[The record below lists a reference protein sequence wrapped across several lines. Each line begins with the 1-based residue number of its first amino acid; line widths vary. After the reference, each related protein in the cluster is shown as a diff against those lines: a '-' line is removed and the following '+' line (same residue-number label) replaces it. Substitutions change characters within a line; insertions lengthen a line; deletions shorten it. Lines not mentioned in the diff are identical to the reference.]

1 MKTILLL
8 AWRNLWR
15 NKRRTLIT
23 AASVFFGVI
32 FSALMSSMQE
42 GTYSSNIDNIVRFYS
57 GYLQLQHP
65 EYQDE
70 ETLDHHITVSEKL
83 LEQINGD
90 PRIEGATSRLES
102 FALASNK
109 NITKVGQ
116 VVGIDPD
123 AEKKVT
129 RIKSNIMAGRYLKD
143 DEKGILIG
151 KTLAENLKIDVGD
164 TLILTGQGYRYATA
178 ADLFPVVGLL
188 DFPIKELNK
197 TMIYMPL
204 KICQEFY
211 NAQNLLTSLVVILH
225 HHKDLE
231 PVKKH
236 LKQIAGHNRRVI
248 TWKEMQPAM
257 VQQIESDRASGVIF
271 KTILYMVIFFGI
283 LGTIMMMMSERRR
296 ELGVMMAVGMKRFRL
311 SAMMTLETFFIALLG
326 TGAGLAG
333 SLPVVG
339 FFFHHPISLK
349 GQSAEVMADYGW
361 EPFMKFSLAPEV
373 FWHQALIVFTI
384 TLMLSVYPL
393 LTIKNM
399 KAINALRA

>member
-1 MKTILLL
+1 
-8 AWRNLWR
+8 
-15 NKRRTLIT
+15 
-23 AASVFFGVI
+23 
-32 FSALMSSMQE
+32 MQE

-197 TMIYMPL
+197 TMIYMP
-204 KICQEFY
+204 
-211 NAQNLLTSLVVILH
+211 
-225 HHKDLE
+225 
-231 PVKKH
+231 
-236 LKQIAGHNRRVI
+236 
-248 TWKEMQPAM
+248 
-257 VQQIESDRASGVIF
+257 
-271 KTILYMVIFFGI
+271 
-283 LGTIMMMMSERRR
+283 
-296 ELGVMMAVGMKRFRL
+296 
-311 SAMMTLETFFIALLG
+311 
-326 TGAGLAG
+326 
-333 SLPVVG
+333 
-339 FFFHHPISLK
+339 
-349 GQSAEVMADYGW
+349 
-361 EPFMKFSLAPEV
+361 
-373 FWHQALIVFTI
+373 
-384 TLMLSVYPL
+384 
-393 LTIKNM
+393 
-399 KAINALRA
+399 

>member
-349 GQSAEVMADYGW
+349 GQSA
-361 EPFMKFSLAPEV
+361 
-373 FWHQALIVFTI
+373 
-384 TLMLSVYPL
+384 
-393 LTIKNM
+393 
-399 KAINALRA
+399 R

>member
-1 MKTILLL
+1 
-8 AWRNLWR
+8 
-15 NKRRTLIT
+15 
-23 AASVFFGVI
+23 
-32 FSALMSSMQE
+32 
-42 GTYSSNIDNIVRFYS
+42 
-57 GYLQLQHP
+57 
-65 EYQDE
+65 
-70 ETLDHHITVSEKL
+70 
-83 LEQINGD
+83 
-90 PRIEGATSRLES
+90 
-102 FALASNK
+102 
-109 NITKVGQ
+109 
-116 VVGIDPD
+116 
-123 AEKKVT
+123 
-129 RIKSNIMAGRYLKD
+129 
-143 DEKGILIG
+143 
-151 KTLAENLKIDVGD
+151 
-164 TLILTGQGYRYATA
+164 
-178 ADLFPVVGLL
+178 
-188 DFPIKELNK
+188 
-197 TMIYMPL
+197 
-204 KICQEFY
+204 
-211 NAQNLLTSLVVILH
+211 LLTSLVVILH